1 MYPSCQAGLKHALVG
16 MALYIEFYLAGA
28 YQIDRIGLSE
38 ERGIAQCDAPPLQRT
53 WRQDVPENSICPG
66 NCARPEK
73 KCQQGDADHVSGPS
87 PPPEPGKADPR

>member
-38 ERGIAQCDAPPLQRT
+38 ERGIAQCDAQLGL
-53 WRQDVPENSICPG
+53 WLF
-66 NCARPEK
+66 
-73 KCQQGDADHVSGPS
+73 HL
-87 PPPEPGKADPR
+87 